1 MARYFQRQGSLEVEV
16 ISEERT
22 ASPNIWWSAEQMKAH
37 GFTECPPDAE
47 ALKAAAVAAFDVKT
61 FTDRLN
67 VSFTGAELIALAPY
81 YAVLKDQVAF
91 PSFESAKR
99 TLLGLVQAQIMTQ
112 AAYDK
117 IAGLLLEQGID
128 LSLFNEEVV

>member
-1 MARYFQRQGSLEVEV
+1 MARFFQRQGSTKVEV
-16 ISEERT
+16 ISEKRT
-22 ASPNIWWSAEQMKAH
+22 DSPNIWWSNEQMQSH
-37 GFTECPPDAE
+37 GFIECPGDAE
-47 ALKAAAVAAFDVKT
+47 AIKAAAVAAFDLRL

-67 VSFTGAELIALAPY
+67 VSFSGVELLALAPY

-112 AAYDK
+112 EAYDK

-128 LSLFNEEVV
+128 LALFDEAIA